1 MTTAM
6 RNRILMPALLLAM
19 VAGCNGPL
27 DVKSKD
33 TIPTQTA
40 ISDSSSARA
49 AIAGMY
55 HGLQSLS
62 SYGSDIPEVGDLSS
76 DNAEFSGTSTSYGE
90 IDDNVISTFNT
101 AVLSIWAQSYDNI
114 NRANEILDKLGTL
127 TNLEPSTRDELQGEA
142 YFVRALMYHD
152 LVKYFGDVPIRLHP
166 TTDPNAGSSITRAP
180 VSAVYDQ
187 ILADL
192 DSAASRISDSSSTT
206 TASGG
211 AVRALRARVLFYHG
225 DYAGAELEAKAVE
238 EDFGYDLASNY
249 SDLFSITGNSTPED
263 IFKVIATVQAPQQS
277 FLSFDYFARAIGG
290 TYLLRPTN
298 DLMAAY
304 QPGFDNDEDD
314 PSDWHPT
321 DRRGAW
327 NIQFAGSRKYGA
339 KYRSITGTENFP
351 ILRLGEIILIRAEA
365 LARANQLPEA
375 VAQMNLT
382 QSRANAT
389 LFVLGTQTQQDVI
402 DAIVAE
408 RRLELALEGDRWP
421 DLVRLGIAADVMGID
436 PTQTL
441 YPIPQ
446 SEIDVT
452 PGLTQNPG
460 Y

>member
-1 MTTAM
+1 M
-6 RNRILMPALLLAM
+6 RNRTLMPALLLAI

-33 TIPTQTA
+33 TIPTASA

-90 IDDNVISTFNT
+90 IDDNSISTFNT
-101 AVLSIWAQSYDNI
+101 AVLDIWAQAYNNI

-127 TNLEPSTRDELQGEA
+127 TNLDPATRDELQGEA

-166 TTDPNAGSSITRAP
+166 TTDPNAGSTITRAP

-187 ILADL
+187 ILVDL

-211 AVRALRARVLFYHG
+211 AVRALRARVLFYRG
-225 DYAGAELEAKAVE
+225 DYVGAEAEAHAVE
-238 EDFGYDLASNY
+238 TDFGYDLAPNY
-249 SDLFSITGNSTPED
+249 SDLFSANGSPTPED
-263 IFKVIATVQAPQQS
+263 IFKVIATVQQPQQS
-277 FLSFDYFARAIGG
+277 FLSFDYFARAVGG

-298 DLMAAY
+298 DLLAAY
-304 QPGFDNDEDD
+304 QPGFDNDVND

-321 DRRGAW
+321 DLRGAW
-327 NIQFAGSRKYGA
+327 NILFAGSRKYGA

-351 ILRLGEIILIRAEA
+351 VLRLGEIILIRAEA
-365 LARANQLPEA
+365 LARLNQLPQA
-375 VAQMNLT
+375 VSQLNLI
-382 QSRANAT
+382 QARANAT
-389 LFVLGTQTQQDVI
+389 PFVLGSHTQQQVI

-408 RRLELALEGDRWP
+408 RRLELAFEGDRWP

-436 PTQTL
+436 VTQTL

>member
-1 MTTAM
+1 M
-6 RNRILMPALLLAM
+6 RNRTLMPALLLAI

-27 DVKSKD
+27 DVKSKN
-33 TIPTQTA
+33 TIPTETA
-40 ISDSSSARA
+40 ISDSTSARA
-49 AIAGMY
+49 ALAGMY

-90 IDDNVISTFNT
+90 IDDNQISAFNS
-101 AVLSIWAQSYDNI
+101 AVFDIWSQAYANI
-114 NRANEILDKLGTL
+114 NSANEILDKLGTL
-127 TNLEPSTRDELQGEA
+127 TNLDPATRDELQGEA

-166 TTDPNAGSSITRAP
+166 TTDPNAGSTVTRSP

-187 ILADL
+187 ILLDL

-211 AVRALRARVLFYHG
+211 AVRALRARVLFYRG
-225 DYAGAELEAKAVE
+225 DYAGAEAEAHAVE
-238 EDFGYDLASNY
+238 TDFGYGLAPNY
-249 SDLFSITGNSTPED
+249 SDLFSTTGNATPED
-263 IFKVIATVQAPQQS
+263 IFKVIATVHADQQS
-277 FLSFDYFARAIGG
+277 FLSYDYFAKAVGG

-298 DLMAAY
+298 DIMATY
-304 QPGFDNDEDD
+304 QPGFDYDEDD

-321 DRRGAW
+321 DLRGEW

-339 KYRSITGTENFP
+339 KYRSVTGTENFP
-351 ILRLGEIILIRAEA
+351 VLRLGEIILIRAEA
-365 LARANQLPEA
+365 LARSNQLPQA
-375 VAQMNLT
+375 VSELNLI
-382 QSRANAT
+382 QARANAT
-389 LFVLGTQTQQDVI
+389 PFVLGAHTQQEVI

-408 RRLELALEGDRWP
+408 RRLELAFEGDRWP

-436 PTQTL
+436 ASQTL

-446 SEIDVT
+446 AEIDVT

>member
-1 MTTAM
+1 M
-6 RNRILMPALLLAM
+6 RIRTLMPALLLAI

-27 DVKSKD
+27 DVKSKN
-33 TIPTQTA
+33 TIPTETA
-40 ISDSSSARA
+40 ISDSTSARA
-49 AIAGMY
+49 AVAGMY

-90 IDDNVISTFNT
+90 IDDNQISAFNGAVFDIWSQAYANINSAN
-101 AVLSIWAQSYDNI
+101 AVLDN
-114 NRANEILDKLGTL
+114 LGTL
-127 TNLEPSTRDELQGEA
+127 TNLDPATRDELQGEA

-166 TTDPNAGSSITRAP
+166 TTDPNAGSTITRAP

-187 ILADL
+187 ILLDL

-211 AVRALRARVLFYHG
+211 AVRALRARVLFYRG
-225 DYAGAELEAKAVE
+225 DYVGAEAEAHAVE
-238 EDFGYDLASNY
+238 TDFGYDLAPNY
-249 SDLFSITGNSTPED
+249 PDLFSTTGNSTPED
-263 IFKVIATVQAPQQS
+263 IFKVIATVHADQQS
-277 FLSFDYFARAIGG
+277 FLSYDYFAKAVGG

-298 DLMAAY
+298 DIMAAY
-304 QPGFDNDEDD
+304 QPGFDYDEDD

-321 DRRGAW
+321 DVRGEW

-351 ILRLGEIILIRAEA
+351 VLRLGEIILIRAEA
-365 LARANQLPEA
+365 LARLNQLPQA
-375 VAQMNLT
+375 VSQLNLI
-382 QSRANAT
+382 QARANAT
-389 LFVLGTQTQQDVI
+389 IFVLGSNTQQQVI

-408 RRLELALEGDRWP
+408 RRLELAFEGDRWP

-436 PTQTL
+436 ASQTL

-446 SEIDVT
+446 AEIDVT